1 MTQEGQ
7 GHPQTEPPTSPDS
20 QRETPAHP
28 AEKPDTNQGLEGQS
42 LEVEGIEGTNEMEG
56 EESVTVQREVHRER
70 EGEESGKGEGDEVD
84 EGVEQVM
91 QGEGEVHE
99 ERESMAETS
108 DEEDGVGD
116 ERIDAG
122 DGQPDRELKREEER
136 EEREEEVEK
145 EGDNMNTEAT
155 EESEPACEP
164 GCEEEEEEEGEEEL
178 PPPPPPEDQEEDQ
191 DQDQDLPDPPRSL
204 DIVRLDNGIGPENGI
219 KGHENEDDED
229 DEDEREGGGLVEV
242 IHEHLDTFSSTFECS
257 VELAD
262 TEVEEEEEEGRE
274 NQDSFSSVF
283 ERIVEHVVAIEGE
296 EEEDEEDG
304 EGEREKSGMDNK
316 DGFSSTFERIVESA
330 LLRGGTC
337 YSSLDSLDVLSLT
350 DETDSC
356 VSFEAP
362 LTPLIQQRS
371 FLQSP
376 EPLELELATVMEQ
389 EGSEAGPE
397 AQRGEPEAGENAA
410 GRELGSGGSPL
421 RTTITGTRSE
431 FVLSQP
437 GRWAIPNGFHMNTQG
452 GAEGSGAIPNS
463 MSDTN
468 VTDVLSDSEPSGL
481 EQLERGSTDT
491 LANGCRAEC
500 NAAKRLAKRLFYLEG
515 FKRCDVAR
523 HLGKNNEFSQ
533 LVASEYLSFFDF
545 SGLSLDKALRN
556 FLKAF
561 PLMGETQERER
572 ILVHF
577 SKRFCVCNPTALAPE
592 GKDISERNDND
603 EEDDDGAHTLTCA
616 LMLLN
621 TDLHGHNIGKK
632 MSCQQFISNLDSL
645 NDGKDFPKDL
655 LKVLYNSIKNEKLE
669 WAIEEEEFRKS
680 LSELVEEQCE
690 GGGKRGVAR
699 VTDGNN
705 PFIAIPILLNAVT
718 YKHGVLTRK
727 SHADMDGKRS
737 EDTHKHTQQHTHTES
752 HTWDFLMYES

>member
-7 GHPQTEPPTSPDS
+7 GHPQTEPPTPPDS
-20 QRETPAHP
+20 QGETPAYP
-28 AEKPDTNQGLEGQS
+28 AEKPATDQGLEGEG
-42 LEVEGIEGTNEMEG
+42 LEVEGIEGTNEKEG
-56 EESVTVQREVHRER
+56 GESVTVQREVHRER
-70 EGEESGKGEGDEVD
+70 EGEESGKGEGTEVG
-84 EGVEQVM
+84 ERVEQVM

-122 DGQPDRELKREEER
+122 DGQPDGELEREEER
-136 EEREEEVEK
+136 GEREEEVEK

-164 GCEEEEEEEGEEEL
+164 SCEEEEGEEEL

-191 DQDQDLPDPPRSL
+191 DQDQDLPDPPQSL

-219 KGHENEDDED
+219 KGHEDEDDED

-262 TEVEEEEEEGRE
+262 TEVEEEEEEEGQGRE

-283 ERIVEHVVAIEGE
+283 ERIVEHVVTIEGE

-397 AQRGEPEAGENAA
+397 AQRGEPEAGESAA
-410 GRELGSGGSPL
+410 GRGLGSGGSPL

-431 FVLSQP
+431 FVLNQP

-463 MSDTN
+463 M
-468 VTDVLSDSEPSGL
+468 
-481 EQLERGSTDT
+481 
-491 LANGCRAEC
+491 
-500 NAAKRLAKRLFYLEG
+500 
-515 FKRCDVAR
+515 RCYR
-523 HLGKNNEFSQ
+523 
-533 LVASEYLSFFDF
+533 
-545 SGLSLDKALRN
+545 
-556 FLKAF
+556 
-561 PLMGETQERER
+561 
-572 ILVHF
+572 
-577 SKRFCVCNPTALAPE
+577 
-592 GKDISERNDND
+592 
-603 EEDDDGAHTLTCA
+603 
-616 LMLLN
+616 
-621 TDLHGHNIGKK
+621 
-632 MSCQQFISNLDSL
+632 
-645 NDGKDFPKDL
+645 
-655 LKVLYNSIKNEKLE
+655 
-669 WAIEEEEFRKS
+669 
-680 LSELVEEQCE
+680 LSESLLP
-690 GGGKRGVAR
+690 AR
-699 VTDGNN
+699 Q
-705 PFIAIPILLNAVT
+705 PLA
-718 YKHGVLTRK
+718 
-727 SHADMDGKRS
+727 
-737 EDTHKHTQQHTHTES
+737 E
-752 HTWDFLMYES
+752 